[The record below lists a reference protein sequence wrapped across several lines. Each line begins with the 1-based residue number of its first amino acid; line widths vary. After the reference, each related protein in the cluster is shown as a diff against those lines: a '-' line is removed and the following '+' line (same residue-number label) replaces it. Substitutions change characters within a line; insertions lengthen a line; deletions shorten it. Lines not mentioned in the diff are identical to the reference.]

1 MYITKESLDRD
12 KLVFLDMKCGT
23 LKKDLECKHGIFLA
37 GTKVGI
43 VRSTSDE
50 YTTSIFAFTVYSTN
64 DKDLFYLDKKQLDK
78 KWVEELLAEDQG
90 ITSRWHDITY
100 QYEKEKCLHDK
111 KHKVKNVIILSLAVI
126 LMLYF
131 IINAIIGLTT
141 HNLMWLSTAWI
152 SALGV
157 FFCAIWYAMSM
168 TFYERNCKNEL
179 LNKTI
184 ECQELLK

>member
-1 MYITKESLDRD
+1 MYITKESLDSD

-43 VRSTSDE
+43 VRSASDE
-50 YTTSIFAFTVYSTN
+50 YTTSTFAFAIYSAD

-78 KWVEELLAEDQG
+78 KWAEELLAEDQG

-100 QYEKEKCLHDK
+100 QYEKEKCLHNK
-111 KHKVKNVIILSLAVI
+111 KHKAKNVIIISLAVI
-126 LMLYF
+126 LTLYF
-131 IINAIIGLTT
+131 IIDTIIGLTT
-141 HNLMWLSTAWI
+141 HNLTCLSTAVI
-152 SALGV
+152 SVLGV
-157 FFCAIWYAMSM
+157 LFCAVWDAMSIIA
-168 TFYERNCKNEL
+168 YERNCKNEL